1 MARRPRETPR
11 DAPGVCENGK
21 HDQTRNTHRCWQP
34 RPNSQHHR
42 CWLRRRISQDP
53 PMPRYDRHIDR
64 IVNAQRIVGLMAP
77 LPMLLA
83 RCFRW
88 RCRRWRGYNVSFFVD
103 VARGGARDAK
113 KAVQSAVN
121 TEYVVRRIG
130 VYPYCSTVC
139 LCLNNSVPHSLTLC
153 HSLHVDILGSS
164 LGNPRLFSGTLQP
177 EAIGIDNSDSR
188 RHLTCSMLVE
198 LCSMDR
204 MNCNTCSVYSRYRCT
219 LHGDGQCELRCLLG
233 GPL

>member
-1 MARRPRETPR
+1 MPRC
-11 DAPGVCENGK
+11 D
-21 HDQTRNTHRCWQP
+21 
-34 RPNSQHHR
+34 
-42 CWLRRRISQDP
+42 RRI
-53 PMPRYDRHIDR
+53 DRV
-64 IVNAQRIVGLMAP
+64 VNAQRIVGLMAP

-139 LCLNNSVPHSLTLC
+139 LCLNNSVPATSLTTAFPPLSSPDKSGGARHAEKQC
-153 HSLHVDILGSS
+153 RSLLTFELFLMGPDHASLAPPPASSRSTLRDMMRPRQRSDTHPQTTHINTTVCPRAPPSPPTARRRPGAHSTAAAARAGWPCAAL
-164 LGNPRLFSGTLQP
+164 R
-177 EAIGIDNSDSR
+177 DSFR
-188 RHLTCSMLVE
+188 
-198 LCSMDR
+198 
-204 MNCNTCSVYSRYRCT
+204 
-219 LHGDGQCELRCLLG
+219 
-233 GPL
+233 

>member
-1 MARRPRETPR
+1 MRRQLIGGSARLWRAAHGKPRATPQVCAKMASTTKLATPT
-11 DAPGVCENGK
+11 DAGN

-64 IVNAQRIVGLMAP
+64 IVNAKRIVGLMAP

-88 RCRRWRGYNVSFFVD
+88 RCRRWRGYNVSFYVD

-113 KAVQSAVN
+113 KAVQSAVI
-121 TEYVVRRIG
+121 TEYAVRRIC

-139 LCLNNSVPHSLTLC
+139 LCPCV
-153 HSLHVDILGSS
+153 
-164 LGNPRLFSGTLQP
+164 FQ
-177 EAIGIDNSDSR
+177 
-188 RHLTCSMLVE
+188 
-198 LCSMDR
+198 
-204 MNCNTCSVYSRYRCT
+204 
-219 LHGDGQCELRCLLG
+219 
-233 GPL
+233 